1 MLTCCMMVFPLVS
14 CIWYAHMYFYLSLWL
29 KLRVFSTQNSSA
41 FTHEATGKKSG
52 PYILASTYS
61 AGERK
66 RKGNAC
72 LRQWNQAMK
81 CHYFTS
87 TMTQTTFHSIRQC
100 SPAGAYKMRRTG
112 TKAIAD
118 REGCRYWY
126 RGRITAEH

>member
-1 MLTCCMMVFPLVS
+1 MLYDGVPSCQLYLVCTYVFLFVVMAEVES
-14 CIWYAHMYFYLSLWL
+14 IFYTEFLSVYS
-29 KLRVFSTQNSSA
+29 RS
-41 FTHEATGKKSG
+41 HREKSG

-72 LRQWNQAMK
+72 LRPWNQAMK

-87 TMTQTTFHSIRQC
+87 TITQTTFHSIRQC